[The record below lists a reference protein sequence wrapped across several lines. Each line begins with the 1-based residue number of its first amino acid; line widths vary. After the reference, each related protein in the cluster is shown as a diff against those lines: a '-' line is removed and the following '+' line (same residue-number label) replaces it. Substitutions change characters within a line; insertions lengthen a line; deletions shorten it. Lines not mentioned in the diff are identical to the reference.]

1 MATQNVKRI
10 INGEQGMV
18 LSKQYNEPRGEMVIN
33 GRTIPAKGET
43 FKVTIISS
51 PEFDKEKGYVNG
63 CIMDYETTKEQFE
76 KTAYGN
82 SVKVTYE
89 FSNFGTKPISYELA
103 PSSK

>member
-18 LSKQYNEPRGEMVIN
+18 LSKQYNEPRGEMVIQ

-51 PEFDKEKGYVNG
+51 KFAKRKLGIYFLRV
-63 CIMDYETTKEQFE
+63 
-76 KTAYGN
+76 
-82 SVKVTYE
+82 S
-89 FSNFGTKPISYELA
+89 
-103 PSSK
+103 